1 VGIFTEVPAATDTNV
16 ADIASIK
23 TMALEIMRLVL
34 ADHHQDAFPLGHKI
48 SAFHALQHV
57 MKKFNTSPDGSKS
70 SGELKSELALIKMTE
85 PTTFMEIE
93 PNFRLFI
100 TVLESKRN
108 EINHILNPKDEEAHR
123 HRTVSQN
130 DLIVHLFN
138 GAPLFK
144 PVLQKLSKTQSS
156 TH

>member
-1 VGIFTEVPAATDTNV
+1 
-16 ADIASIK
+16 
-23 TMALEIMRLVL
+23 MRLVL
-34 ADHHQDAFPLGHKI
+34 ADHHQYAFPLGHKI

-100 TVLESKRN
+100 T
-108 EINHILNPKDEEAHR
+108 
-123 HRTVSQN
+123 
-130 DLIVHLFN
+130 
-138 GAPLFK
+138 
-144 PVLQKLSKTQSS
+144 
-156 TH
+156 